1 MSDAA
6 SLAAAAPTPRLARPR
21 RGSAYWRGVGGRF
34 IRQPVAMTA
43 AAVLLALVICALF
56 ADVIAPADPAATSV
70 ARRLAPI
77 GSPGRLLGGD
87 ELGRD
92 VLSRLIYGARVS
104 LAMAIIPVAVA
115 LLIGGMLGILAG
127 YAGGA
132 VNMAIMRVMDVFY
145 AYPSILLA
153 VAIAGALGPGL
164 ANGMAAL
171 TIVFIAPIARVAE
184 SVTTQVRGN
193 DYVVAARLS
202 GAGTL
207 LILRRHVLSNVAG
220 PILVFASSQVSV
232 SIIAASGLSFL
243 GLGVSPPIADWGLM
257 LAAMRQSIYINPWV
271 SALPGAAIFIASM
284 AVNLVSDGIRRAMEL
299 RR

>member
-1 MSDAA
+1 MMDGSTLHPPVAVG
-6 SLAAAAPTPRLARPR
+6 TRGIR
-21 RGSAYWRGVGGRF
+21 RGTGYWRGVAGRF
-34 IRQPVAMTA
+34 LRQPVSVA
-43 AAVLLALVICALF
+43 AGLVLLLFVLAAIF
-56 ADVIAPADPAATSV
+56 ADLIAPADPFQTSV

-77 GSPGRLLGGD
+77 GTPGRLLGGD

-92 VLSRLIYGARVS
+92 VLSRLIHGARIS
-104 LAMAIIPVAVA
+104 LAMALLPVA
-115 LLIGGMLGILAG
+115 IGTLVGGFLGILAG
-127 YAGGA
+127 YVGGA

-164 ANGMAAL
+164 MNGMIAL
-171 TIVFIAPIARVAE
+171 TLVFIPPIARVAE

-202 GAGTL
+202 GAPTSM
-207 LILRRHVLSNVAG
+207 ILRRHVLNNVAG
-220 PILVFASSQVSV
+220 PVLVFASSQVSV

-243 GLGVSPPIADWGLM
+243 GLGVSPPQADWGLM
-257 LAAMRQSIYINPWV
+257 LAAMRQSIYVNPWV
-271 SALPGAAIFIASM
+271 AALPGAAIFLCSI
-284 AVNLVSDGIRRAMEL
+284 AVNLLSDGIRRAMEL